1 MNDQAGADQ
10 MRRAVA
16 QFIAAVHSS
25 YVREAGVLSPAA
37 RARLPLFSAGRFSVA
52 AVGTRYLHVIATAED
67 LAPPGGADARVEG
80 GHAPLSWVVRFY
92 DPVVLTGLAELDETV
107 QPAVLGVRRVLG
119 VRTVLYHF
127 TIGGGSTLE
136 PHRAVHVAARLFS
149 AHRAAADELDTIR
162 QLVPGQEEIVDEMA
176 GAEAAGLV
184 RAHAL
189 LACALAPGEPELA
202 GLCEQGAA
210 EPAQVRRALTVA
222 LRRRA
227 QAQRA

>member
-1 MNDQAGADQ
+1 MNDQATADQ

-25 YVREAGVLSPAA
+25 YVREASVLSPAA
-37 RARLPLFSAGRFSVA
+37 RAGLPLFSAGRFAV
-52 AVGTRYLHVIATAED
+52 AVGTRYLHVVATAEN
-67 LAPPGGADARVEG
+67 LAVPGGADASIEDS
-80 GHAPLSWVVRFY
+80 HAPLSWAVGFF
-92 DPVVLTGLAELDETV
+92 DPVVLVGLADLDETV
-107 QPAVLGVRRVLG
+107 QPAILGVRLALG

-127 TIGGGSTLE
+127 TIGGGSTLD

-162 QLVPGQEEIVDEMA
+162 QLVPGQEELVDEMA
-176 GAEAAGLV
+176 GAAAAGLA

-189 LACALAPGEPELA
+189 LACALAPGEPELVE
-202 GLCEQGAA
+202 LCEQGAA
-210 EPAQVRRALTVA
+210 EPAQVRRALSAA